1 MTSKKI
7 KRFTASVCAC
17 AMVFAV
23 GLSACGEPEENEGGS
38 QFTITVDYNDG
49 ASRPGMVFVEEGDSI
64 QAPDAEREG
73 YQVEYWSTD
82 EEGEERVT
90 FPYTPEGN
98 VTLYAQW
105 QAAQYTVTFDYGIAG
120 EDNYTAEVEYN
131 QTITPPAEADYP
143 VNEGY
148 TLFNWLTAKENG
160 TAVTFPYTVTGDVT
174 FYANWVSDEQ
184 GLYTVSID
192 VNTDELDTEYDP
204 ITVVGGDKVTSSQLP
219 NLRRE
224 LPGYTFNG
232 WSLTPDA
239 AADDV
244 IELPY
249 VPEGDVTLYAN
260 WSQMQLTVRYSYNDF
275 THEDDDFFLTQT
287 VMGREYAVEPATDP
301 VREGFTFIGWYDA
314 YAGGNKIDFSTR
326 MITETT
332 TFYAYWQADAVQT
345 DIFDAEYT
353 SFDPN
358 EKFPGY
364 SGASNGA
371 SIIRPDT
378 DGRFN
383 AKCEGK
389 PNGYYVSYLFKKG
402 ATLTFNIHS
411 DKAVDNV
418 TLYAALGL
426 EWLDDVTFSSDESNP
441 YCYQF
446 IVNGKSVE
454 YTLHIS
460 GLANVGESG
469 AYSSP
474 IAEYEIGAI
483 SLKEGDNVIQLVTN
497 NSTKPGGTATA
508 MAPSV
513 DYIRLAGYGDAK
525 LSWHPELDS
534 LNRKLAGKN

>member
-1 MTSKKI
+1 MTSKNI
-7 KRFTASVCAC
+7 KRFAASACAC

-49 ASRPGMVFVEEGDSI
+49 TSRPGMVFVDEGGSI

-275 THEDDDFFLTQT
+275 THED
-287 VMGREYAVEPATDP
+287 
-301 VREGFTFIGWYDA
+301 
-314 YAGGNKIDFSTR
+314 
-326 MITETT
+326 
-332 TFYAYWQADAVQT
+332 
-345 DIFDAEYT
+345 
-353 SFDPN
+353 
-358 EKFPGY
+358 GY

-474 IAEYEIGAI
+474 IAEYKIGSI

-497 NSTKPGGTATA
+497 NSTNPGGTATA

-513 DYIRLAGYGDAK
+513 DYIRIDGYGDAK